1 MIRLPPRSTLF
12 PYTTLFRSVM
22 VIFGFIANR
31 LNVSVTGMEAASGT
45 HYVPRWTEVAVTL
58 AIVALGFAL
67 FRVIAQYFPV
77 FEERHRDEARTRQ
90 ASARE
95 TADEGVPAGVG

>member
-1 MIRLPPRSTLF
+1 
-12 PYTTLFRSVM
+12 
-22 VIFGFIANR
+22 
-31 LNVSVTGMEAASGT
+31 
-45 HYVPRWTEVAVTL
+45 VTL
-58 AIVALGFAL
+58 AIVALGFAV

-90 ASARE
+90 AAARE